1 MGIGISV
8 FLIAVGAIL
17 AFAVN
22 VAVSGID
29 LAAVGWILM
38 GVGAIGLVVALI
50 ALNGWAGWGGGPRTT
65 VVDDGPDY
73 VEAAPRRVVRRRTYV
88 D

>member
-1 MGIGISV
+1 MSV

-22 VAVSGID
+22 VTASGVD
-29 LAAVGWILM
+29 LTAVGYILM
-38 GVGAIGLVVALI
+38 VVGTIGLVVAL
-50 ALNGWAGWGGGPRTT
+50 AVLNSWGVGGPRTT
-65 VVDDGPDY
+65 VVDDGYADPG
-73 VEAAPRRVVRRRTYV
+73 VRRVVRRRTYV